1 MAFVLNEK
9 IRNLTPYS
17 PIEGEYAVRLDA
29 NESYFSLRED
39 ILSEVKEAVAKVA
52 FNRYPDPYACEL
64 CKAFADYYG
73 IDKNIVTAGN
83 GSDEL
88 ISVIMTAFLQKGDK
102 VMTVTP
108 DFSMYAFYASIIE
121 AQCIDFL
128 KDSNLEFS
136 VDNVIKEAREQN
148 VRALIFSNPCNPTS
162 LGVKR
167 EEMRKLITSLDC
179 LVVLDEAYM
188 DFWNESLINE
198 AEKYDN
204 LIILRT
210 CSKAFGMAAMR
221 LGFAAANKTLT
232 DVIRSVKSPYN
243 VNSLSQAAGTVI
255 LKHADYLRECTE
267 SIKKSRDSLYK
278 SITDLSE
285 KYKGKIKPVAPVTN
299 FVYTE
304 FDKADLLFDFLK
316 SRGVAVRKMGTHLRI
331 CAGSDAENAA
341 VCEGIDLFYKS

>member
-9 IRNLTPYS
+9 IKNLTPYS
-17 PIEGEYAVRLDA
+17 PVEGEYAVRLDA
-29 NESYFSLRED
+29 NESYFSLSEE
-39 ILSEVKEAVAKVA
+39 ILSEVKDAIGKVD
-52 FNRYPDPYACEL
+52 FNRYPDPFATEL
-64 CKAFADYYG
+64 CEAFAKFYG
-73 IDKNIVTAGN
+73 IDKNFVTAGN

-108 DFSMYAFYASIIE
+108 DFSMYAFYSSIVE
-121 AQCIDFL
+121 AQCIDFF
-128 KDSNLEFS
+128 KNTDLEFS
-136 VDNVIKEAREQN
+136 VDNVIKEAKNQN
-148 VRALIFSNPCNPTS
+148 VRVLIFSNPCNPTS

-167 EEMRKLITSLDC
+167 DEMRKLISSLGC

-188 DFWNESLINE
+188 DFWDESLINE
-198 AEKYDN
+198 ADKYDN

-210 CSKAFGMAAMR
+210 CSKAFGLAAMR
-221 LGFAAANKTLT
+221 LGFAVANKTLT

-243 VNSLSQAAGTVI
+243 VNSLSQAAGTVV
-255 LKHADYLRECTE
+255 LNHADYLKECTE
-267 SIKKSRDSLYK
+267 SIKKSRDELYK
-278 SITDLSE
+278 MISDLSE

-304 FDKADLLFDFLK
+304 FEMSEELFEFLK
-316 SRGVAVRKMGTHLRI
+316 TKGIAVRKMGTHLRI
-331 CAGSDAENAA
+331 SAGSEEENRK

>member
-9 IRNLTPYS
+9 IKNLTPYS
-17 PIEGEYAVRLDA
+17 PVEGEYAVRLDA
-29 NESYFSLRED
+29 NESYFSLSEE
-39 ILSEVKEAVAKVA
+39 ILSEVKEAIGKVD
-52 FNRYPDPYACEL
+52 FNRYPDPFATEL
-64 CKAFADYYG
+64 CEAFAKFYG
-73 IDKNIVTAGN
+73 IDKNFVTAGN

-108 DFSMYAFYASIIE
+108 DFSMYAFYASIVE

-128 KDSNLEFS
+128 KNTSLEFS
-136 VDNVIKEAREQN
+136 VDDVINEAKEKN
-148 VRALIFSNPCNPTS
+148 VRVLIFSNPCNPTS

-167 EEMRKLITSLDC
+167 DEMRKLISSLSC

-188 DFWNESLINE
+188 DFWDESLINE

-210 CSKAFGMAAMR
+210 CSKAFGLAAMR
-221 LGFAAANKTLT
+221 LGFAVASKTLT

-243 VNSLSQAAGTVI
+243 VNSLSQAAGTVV
-255 LKHADYLRECTE
+255 LNHVDYLKECTE
-267 SIKKSRDSLYK
+267 SIKRSRDELYK
-278 SITDLSE
+278 MITALSE
-285 KYKGKIKPVAPVTN
+285 KYKGKIKPVASVTN

-304 FDKADLLFDFLK
+304 FEKAEELFEFLK
-316 SRGVAVRKMGTHLRI
+316 TKGIAVRKMGTHLRI
-331 CAGSDAENAA
+331 SAGSEDENRK

>member
-1 MAFVLNEK
+1 MKYTLPEN
-9 IRNLTPYS
+9 IRTLVPYE
-17 PIEGEYAVRLDA
+17 PVDAQYEVRLDA
-29 NESYFSLRED
+29 NESFLQPPASIIQEFQQAL
-39 ILSEVKEAVAKVA
+39 LSVD
-52 FNRYPDPYACEL
+52 FNRYPDPFATEL
-64 CKAFADYYG
+64 CEAFAKFYG
-73 IDKNIVTAGN
+73 IDKNFVTAGN

-108 DFSMYAFYASIIE
+108 DFSMYAFYASIVE
-121 AQCIDFL
+121 AQCIDFF
-128 KDSNLEFS
+128 KNTSLEFS
-136 VDNVIKEAREQN
+136 VDDVINEAKEKN
-148 VRALIFSNPCNPTS
+148 VRVLIFSNPCNPTS

-167 EEMRKLITSLDC
+167 DEMRKLISSLSC

-188 DFWNESLINE
+188 DFWDESLINE

-210 CSKAFGMAAMR
+210 CSKAFGLAAMR
-221 LGFAAANKTLT
+221 LGFAVANKALT

-243 VNSLSQAAGTVI
+243 VNSLSQAAGAVV
-255 LKHADYLRECTE
+255 LNHADYLRECTE
-267 SIKKSRDSLYK
+267 SIKRSRDELYK
-278 SITDLSE
+278 RITALSE

-304 FDKADLLFDFLK
+304 FEKAGELFEFLK
-316 SRGVAVRKMGTHLRI
+316 TKGIAVRKMGTHLRI
-331 CAGSDAENAA
+331 SAGSENENKK